1 MAYIDRKSEAEVHLC
16 RVPREL
22 VEAKGYAKVLRQSFA
37 LNKLQL
43 WAPFSKVARRP
54 PTAGK
59 LHPVSSASQ
68 DRKELLSQGIRKTGG
83 LTIPAAEQ
91 GMGGTHRESL
101 APPPCPLLSSG
112 DKEEDVSAFPGCVY
126 SQHALGNTEQR

>member
-16 RVPREL
+16 RVSREL

-37 LNKLQL
+37 LSKLQL

-59 LHPVSSASQ
+59 PHPVSSASQ

-101 APPPCPLLSSG
+101 GPPHAHCCPQVTRKGMCQLSQAVCIH
-112 DKEEDVSAFPGCVY
+112 K
-126 SQHALGNTEQR
+126 HALGNTEQR

>member
-37 LNKLQL
+37 LSKLQL

-59 LHPVSSASQ
+59 PHPVSSASQ

-101 APPPCPLLSSG
+101 APPCPLLSSG
-112 DKEEDVSAFPGCVY
+112 DKEGDVSAFPGCVY
-126 SQHALGNTEQR
+126 SQACTGEH